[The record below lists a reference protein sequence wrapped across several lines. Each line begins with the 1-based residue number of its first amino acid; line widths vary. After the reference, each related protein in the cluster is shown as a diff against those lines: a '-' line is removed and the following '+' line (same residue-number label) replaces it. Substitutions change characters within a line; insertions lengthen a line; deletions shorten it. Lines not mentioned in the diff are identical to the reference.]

1 MADLSFKLV
10 DVDKKPPR
18 KFKKASKYDP
28 ILDKFY
34 EGSSSLCMVEVPGRY
49 ANYVRLQLKK
59 RIDAREL
66 GNQIEVS
73 VVNNNVYLERK

>member
-18 KFKKASKYDP
+18 KFKKESKYDP
-28 ILDKFY
+28 IIDKFC
-34 EGSSSLCMVEVPGRY
+34 EGSSNLCKVDVPGKN

-66 GNQIEVS
+66 GEQIEVS
-73 VVNNNVYLERK
+73 VVNNVAYLEKK